1 MTVVQLSIDASL
13 VRRLV
18 AVQFPQWADL
28 PVRPVAQ
35 GGWDNR
41 TFHLGE
47 QMLVRLPSAQR
58 YASQVEREQC
68 WLPKL
73 APRLPVAIP
82 EPLAMGEPAF
92 GYPWK
97 WSVYRWIEGQP
108 LAQVQGGN
116 LITIAR
122 DLATFLSALQ
132 AIDATGGPR
141 SGQHSFHRGG
151 SLSIYTVETRSAVEA
166 LGDRV
171 DAGLAMQVWDRA
183 IQSSWDRPPVW
194 VHGDVAA
201 GNLLVQA
208 GRLIGVIDFGQ
219 LSVGDPACDL
229 VMAWTHFDLEVRN
242 TFRSALKLDPESW
255 ARGRGWALWKAL
267 LVAAGQTN
275 THAAEAKSCWH
286 TINEVLTDHTRA
298 ES

>member
-1 MTVVQLSIDASL
+1 MIVDQPVIDASL

-18 AVQFPQWADL
+18 NAQFPQWVDL
-28 PVRPVAQ
+28 PIRPVVH

-58 YASQVEREQC
+58 YASQVEREQR

-73 APRLPVAIP
+73 APKLPVEIP

-92 GYPWK
+92 GYPWQ

-108 LAQVQGGN
+108 LHEVRGVNLVTLAQ
-116 LITIAR
+116 
-122 DLATFLSALQ
+122 DLAMFLSALQ
-132 AIDATGGPR
+132 AIDATDGPQ
-141 SGQHSFHRGG
+141 SGQHSFYRGG
-151 SLSIYTVETRSAVEA
+151 SLSIYTAETRSAVEA

-171 DAGLAMQVWDRA
+171 DAYLAMQVWDRA
-183 IQSSWDRPPVW
+183 MQSSWDRPPVW

-201 GNLLVQA
+201 RNLLVQA
-208 GRLIGVIDFGQ
+208 GRLTGVIDFGQ

-229 VMAWTHFDLEVRN
+229 VMAWTLFDQEARN
-242 TFRSALKLDPESW
+242 TFRDALKLDSAIW

-267 LVAAGQTN
+267 IVAAGQTN
-275 THAAEAKSCWH
+275 TNAAEAKLCWR
-286 TINEVLTDHTRA
+286 TINEVLADQARA